1 MGHWLHFPKIPV
13 QFLTNQKIG
22 WKINRRLQFPS
33 HWLSGV
39 RKYARVE
46 RRSFW
51 FKFSDTAHFFDIFNH
66 FFFFLFLYSCFQ
78 HSCVKARVNGRDG
91 VIVAGGASDA
101 DPNLNMVEFFD
112 LRSHKWMSLGRTRQ
126 GRRFPGK
133 YLRDSNIYHPNGL
146 SEFAA

>member
-1 MGHWLHFPKIPV
+1 MRVCII
-13 QFLTNQKIG
+13 LTICA
-22 WKINRRLQFPS
+22 
-33 HWLSGV
+33 LS
-39 RKYARVE
+39 
-46 RRSFW
+46 
-51 FKFSDTAHFFDIFNH
+51 
-66 FFFFLFLYSCFQ
+66 LFQ

-133 YLRDSNIYHPNGL
+133 SGTQTYIIQMAFLNLLL
-146 SEFAA
+146 SIVFITCQQPILHSFRQINMEINDLCENMLY

>member
-1 MGHWLHFPKIPV
+1 M
-13 QFLTNQKIG
+13 LTICA
-22 WKINRRLQFPS
+22 
-33 HWLSGV
+33 LS
-39 RKYARVE
+39 
-46 RRSFW
+46 
-51 FKFSDTAHFFDIFNH
+51 
-66 FFFFLFLYSCFQ
+66 LFQ

-133 YLRDSNIYHPNGL
+133 GHKHISSKWP
-146 SEFAA
+146 F

>member
-1 MGHWLHFPKIPV
+1 MDCFEQVEHSKFCII
-13 QFLTNQKIG
+13 LTICA
-22 WKINRRLQFPS
+22 
-33 HWLSGV
+33 LS
-39 RKYARVE
+39 
-46 RRSFW
+46 
-51 FKFSDTAHFFDIFNH
+51 
-66 FFFFLFLYSCFQ
+66 LFQ

-133 YLRDSNIYHPNGL
+133 GL
-146 SEFAA
+146 KYNVIKKGFLSMPYIMSHLKVA